1 MKACLTMAQ
10 FGRRV
15 STGSLKT
22 IENDRSLKNDCN
34 GWEPHVRTAKSAAA
48 APRRARQSRP
58 RAGSLQRSLQRQK
71 TIPKGRGALKNDRS
85 ANEPAPGGLPTSKR
99 ANVDGLQP
107 SPEASEVT
115 GAVTCQKNRFSATP
129 QNRPDAKAHQPQVL
143 QPPGRRRVQHLPGRR
158 KAHRVGSPK
167 KKYFTPPGPPQNAVR
182 LVMGA
187 LEPVVEPTGWAG
199 AQKKRDSASAP
210 HRKKISLCPA
220 S

>member
-1 MKACLTMAQ
+1 MNACLTNGHESMFNHGAIRQ
-10 FGRRV
+10 
-15 STGSLKT
+15 T

-58 RAGSLQRSLQRQK
+58 MAGSLQRSLQRQK

-129 QNRPDAKAHQPQVL
+129 QNRPDAKAQQPQVL

-158 KAHRVGSPK
+158 KAHGVGSPK
-167 KKYFTPPGPPQNAVR
+167 KKYFTPPGPQQNAVR

-199 AQKKRDSASAP
+199 AQKERF
-210 HRKKISLCPA
+210 SLCPA

>member
-1 MKACLTMAQ
+1 MAQ
-10 FGRRV
+10 VGIR
-15 STGSLKT
+15 TYEAYKT
-22 IENDRSLKNDCN
+22 INNCN

-48 APRRARQSRP
+48 APRRA
-58 RAGSLQRSLQRQK
+58 
-71 TIPKGRGALKNDRS
+71 
-85 ANEPAPGGLPTSKR
+85 KR
-99 ANVDGLQP
+99 ADVDGLQP

-115 GAVTCQKNRFSATP
+115 GAVTCLKTRFSATP
-129 QNRPDAKAHQPQVL
+129 QNRPDAKAQQPQVL